1 VNHQAPTE
9 PSSPGPAPAPPTT
22 NGAGEEPPAVTALH
36 GVRALVQLGLL
47 VGGLGVLGWC
57 IVQALSN
64 PEYAAQLSR
73 LRDAGS
79 WAIVGVLVVLSAIST
94 SLSGL
99 MFWAVLRPVKRLRAG
114 DCVLVNAVTALL
126 GYVPFKLSLAFRV
139 LYHYRRDGM
148 PLMLIGGWLAATGVV
163 IVASLGPTLAS
174 LLRAE
179 MDAAWWLIALGGTGA
194 MSLAAVLAGR
204 LLSTQAG
211 WRFLMRLAAIPRFG
225 WLERTASGRGARNL
239 HEGTRMLASPGAV
252 FGAVAMRLIDV
263 IVQSAR
269 FALAARLL
277 GVPMSTETAVLAGS
291 VYFLLQA
298 FSPAGSLGVREGGT
312 LGVLSALQTQET
324 LAVILVVSLAS
335 AISDTL
341 YGLGAAAALRAHRL
355 LAVHPTAPT
364 SPAPP
369 APPAGSAP

>member
-1 VNHQAPTE
+1 MNHDTPADPAPRPE
-9 PSSPGPAPAPPTT
+9 SPPAPDSAAAPAPA
-22 NGAGEEPPAVTALH
+22 EEAPAVSALH
-36 GVRALVQLGLL
+36 GVRALVQLALF
-47 VGGLGVLGWC
+47 VGGLGVLAWC

-64 PEYAAQLSR
+64 PEYASQLSR

-79 WAIVGVLVVLSAIST
+79 WVIVGVLVVLSAIST

-99 MFWAVLRPVKRLRAG
+99 MFWAVLRPVKRLKAA
-114 DCVLVNAVTALL
+114 DCVLVNAVTSLL

-139 LYHYRRDGM
+139 LYHYRRDAM

-174 LLRAE
+174 LLRTE
-179 MDAAWWLIALGGTGA
+179 MDAVWWLIGLGSTGA
-194 MSLAAVLAGR
+194 MGLAAVLAGR
-204 LLSTQAG
+204 LLSTESG
-211 WRFLMRLAAIPRFG
+211 WRFLMRLASIPRFG

-239 HEGTRMLASPGAV
+239 YEGTRMLASPAAV

-263 IVQSAR
+263 VVQSAR
-269 FALAARLL
+269 FALAAWLL
-277 GVPMSTETAVLAGS
+277 GVPMTTETAVLAGS

-335 AISDTL
+335 AISDTI
-341 YGLGAAAALRAHRL
+341 YGLGSAVMLRAHRV
-355 LAVHPTAPT
+355 LAVR
-364 SPAPP
+364 PATQP
-369 APPAGSAP
+369 STHQ